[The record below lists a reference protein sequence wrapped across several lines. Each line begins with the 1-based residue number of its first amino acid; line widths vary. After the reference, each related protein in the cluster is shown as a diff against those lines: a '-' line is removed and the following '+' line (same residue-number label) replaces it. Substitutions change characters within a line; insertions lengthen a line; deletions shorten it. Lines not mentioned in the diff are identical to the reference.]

1 MNKTEIEQLN
11 GLSVIEFGANWC
23 TYCQAAQPAIT
34 RALLCYPNVKH
45 IKIEDGKGQR
55 LGRQYAIKLWPTL
68 VFLKEGVELSRLVRP
83 DNEQV
88 INEALSQISN
98 ET

>member
-1 MNKTEIEQLN
+1 MN
-11 GLSVIEFGANWC
+11 
-23 TYCQAAQPAIT
+23 
-34 RALLCYPNVKH
+34 H

-88 INEALSQISN
+88 ISEALSQISN